1 MGSCVYL
8 DLKGDRK
15 LPGDAGACGVFFIFT
30 AFLGEL
36 KMASHAVSVYVAQR
50 SQMALTCAK

>member
-15 LPGDAGACGVFFIFT
+15 LPGDAGTRGVSLIFT
-30 AFLGEL
+30 ALLEEL
-36 KMASHAVSVYVAQR
+36 KVATRAVSIYIAQR